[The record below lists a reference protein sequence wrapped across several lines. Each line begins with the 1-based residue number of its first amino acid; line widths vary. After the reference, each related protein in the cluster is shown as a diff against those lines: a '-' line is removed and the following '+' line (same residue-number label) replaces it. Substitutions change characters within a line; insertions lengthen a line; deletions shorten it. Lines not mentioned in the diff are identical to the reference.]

1 MNRLNGS
8 IVQCTDSSVLVE
20 SAERRSTCTLHV
32 PCPEF
37 SPHVEDCG
45 WICSRTFCVD
55 MGHLDMFIIH
65 GLRNYPVMLNIPN
78 DLLNLLPGL
87 GRKDGRWC
95 AFPSFVASRS
105 DSPVVVRKPEG

>member
-1 MNRLNGS
+1 
-8 IVQCTDSSVLVE
+8 
-20 SAERRSTCTLHV
+20 
-32 PCPEF
+32 
-37 SPHVEDCG
+37 
-45 WICSRTFCVD
+45 
-55 MGHLDMFIIH
+55 MFIIH